1 MTLQYLKSISISS
14 CNADFRPIHYNDSN
28 RSKCR
33 NKETNV
39 LKRKR
44 SQEEIFSSF
53 SWWDKGCF
61 LYQMTGDRCDY
72 IESCI
77 TKALGNR
84 SIAQQKILEVGCGG
98 GLICEQLAQR
108 GAEMVGIDPSQGALE
123 TADTHAQERGLSQ
136 RIHYQQGYAESLP
149 FADGSFSAIVC
160 FDVLEHVRDLKA
172 TIKEIARVLAPGG
185 VFVFDTINRTLIAR
199 AILIWYGENF
209 PSGGLKPGLHNYQGF
224 IKPIELEGLL
234 TVSGLQVRELTGFMP
249 RGFTNGHLKM
259 GPGWF
264 KGVAYVGY
272 ATKGR

>member
-1 MTLQYLKSISISS
+1 
-14 CNADFRPIHYNDSN
+14 
-28 RSKCR
+28 
-33 NKETNV
+33 V

-44 SQEEIFSSF
+44 PQEEIFASF
-53 SWWDKGCF
+53 GWWDKGCF

-72 IESCI
+72 IEACLTRVFGKGS
-77 TKALGNR
+77 L
-84 SIAQQKILEVGCGG
+84 AQQEILEVGSGG
-98 GLICEQLAQR
+98 GLICENLAQR
-108 GAEMVGIDPSQGALE
+108 GVIMMGIDPSGSALA
-123 TADTHAQERGLSQ
+123 TARSHAQEHRLGQ
-136 RIHYQQGYAESLP
+136 NIYYQEGYAESLP

-160 FDVLEHVRDLKA
+160 LDVLEHVRDLNA
-172 TIKEIARVLAPGG
+172 TIKEITRVLAPGG

-199 AILIWYGENF
+199 ALLIWYGENF